1 MEQNGIPFKGPVRE
15 IVAQAS
21 HISDSGHILPVP
33 VLDYGH
39 ETGDVSFYRAFIQ
52 NVSLGKTVMGKS
64 GRIIG
69 NHDRDG
75 TLVSNIPINPLVR
88 QSAAHHAFLRRN
100 ILCRRFRFCFRLSG
114 NAFRNGFS
122 GYRRHFFRRGFLISA
137 ACKEHRGGKPKQKQY
152 AQFFHLNTSLS

>member
-88 QSAAHHAFLRRN
+88 QSAAHHAFLGGTSSAVVSVSVSVSAGT
-100 ILCRRFRFCFRLSG
+100 LSG
-114 NAFRNGFS
+114 MVSPVTEGTSS
-122 GYRRHFFRRGFLISA
+122 GVVSLFPQPARSIAVESPSKSSTLSFFI
-137 ACKEHRGGKPKQKQY
+137 
-152 AQFFHLNTSLS
+152 